1 MSKHNELN
9 EIQHDLLE
17 AQQDLHEASEDIRTA
32 FQDPAPVSAFSP
44 EATGETLVTEST
56 YFSPQPY
63 TIPEPPLRKGTNFGL
78 LAWAF
83 VIVTLGILV
92 WTIPFLEKVD
102 PVVLTIVAS
111 GSIGFVLLVTAF
123 AVALVER
130 KRSRK

>member
-1 MSKHNELN
+1 MSKHS
-9 EIQHDLLE
+9 DLEEAQRDLYE
-17 AQQDLHEASEDIRTA
+17 AQQDLQQASEDIRAA

-44 EATGETLVTEST
+44 EATGETVGMTSPG
-56 YFSPQPY
+56 FSPQPY

-102 PVVLTIVAS
+102 PVVLAIVAS

-130 KRSRK
+130 KRNRK